1 MAKANVGMNRIL
13 IGCLV
18 GALGVACACRPG
30 EPAADLRETAGV
42 ARWIASPPLGYYL
55 ESVVPSQRLVLPVLA
70 KADPVERGRWWV
82 VEQAGRLVTFT
93 EEDPEKHVV
102 LDIGPRLLD
111 DPNYELGFLGFT
123 LHPDY
128 PAEPLAF
135 IYYTADPETPSSSTT
150 AYLSRLRID
159 PATRVADLESETVL
173 QRFHFSEVYH
183 HGGSLEF
190 GPDGYLYVG
199 LGDGGRQNHG
209 QNTLMLLGSLLRID
223 VDGDSPYAIPPD
235 NPLADGL
242 LGRPE
247 IYAWGF
253 RNLWKFTFDRLNGDL
268 WGGDVG
274 AQKREEMNRIV
285 DGGNYG
291 WPRFEG
297 ALCMSKIGF
306 DCNEPLLPPVVEYTH
321 DQGRAVIGGYVYRGK
336 RHPSLWGHL
345 LYADFGTGRVW
356 SLDVSTVG
364 AEPRL
369 LLEDGELLTSFAE
382 DLDGEIY
389 LLRRHGRGNLM
400 RLEPP
405 TGRGPRGSRK

>member
-1 MAKANVGMNRIL
+1 MRLSKTSAGMERIL
-13 IGCLV
+13 IGGLV
-18 GALGVACACRPG
+18 GVLVACGCRPG
-30 EPAADLRETAGV
+30 EPAADAPEIAETR
-42 ARWIASPPLGYYL
+42 RWSASPPLGYRL
-55 ESVVPSQRLVLPVLA
+55 ESVMPSQSLALPVLA
-70 KADPVERGRWWV
+70 KPDPVERGRWWV
-82 VEQAGRLVTFT
+82 VEQKGQLVTFT
-93 EEDPEKHVV
+93 EEDPEKHLV
-102 LDIGPRLLD
+102 LDIGSRLLD
-111 DPNYELGFLGFT
+111 APNYELGFLGFA
-123 LHPDY
+123 LHPEY
-128 PAEPLAF
+128 PAKPLAF
-135 IYYTADPETPSSSTT
+135 IYYTADPEAPSSSTT

-159 PATRVADLESETVL
+159 PATRVAELGSEMVL
-173 QRFHFSEVYH
+173 QRFHYAEVYH

-199 LGDGGRQNHG
+199 LGDGGPKNHG
-209 QNTLMLLGSLLRID
+209 QNTLTLLGSLLRLD

-235 NPLADGL
+235 NPFADGF

-274 AQKREEMNRIV
+274 DQRREEMNRIV
-285 DGGNYG
+285 AGGNYG

-297 ALCMSKIGF
+297 ALCVSRGGF
-306 DCNEPLLPPVVEYTH
+306 ECNESLLPPVVEYTH
-321 DQGRAVIGGYVYRGK
+321 DEGRAVIGGYVYRGSK
-336 RHPSLWGHL
+336 HPSLWGHL

-364 AEPRL
+364 AGPRL

-382 DLDGEIY
+382 DLDGEVY
-389 LLRRHGRGNLM
+389 LLRRHHRGNLM

-405 TGRGPRGSRK
+405 A